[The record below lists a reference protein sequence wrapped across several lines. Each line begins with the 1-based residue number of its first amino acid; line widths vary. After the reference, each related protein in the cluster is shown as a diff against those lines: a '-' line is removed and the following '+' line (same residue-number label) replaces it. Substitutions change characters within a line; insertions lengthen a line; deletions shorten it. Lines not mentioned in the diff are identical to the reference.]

1 MFFLDFVD
9 LLDDFVESEAAVRG
23 ADVSASGRQGDLGGQ
38 IAREEEWDFLKNG
51 SYGVFSS
58 EKLKEFGTAVLN
70 KMCTIGIII
79 CLLVVIAIIAII
91 QNRKK

>member
-1 MFFLDFVD
+1 MN
-9 LLDDFVESEAAVRG
+9 LLNVAYYLPKL
-23 ADVSASGRQGDLGGQ
+23 ASVLGGQ
-38 IAREEEWDFLKNG
+38 IAREEGWDFLKNG

-79 CLLVVIAIIAII
+79 CLLVVIAII

>member
-1 MFFLDFVD
+1 MN
-9 LLDDFVESEAAVRG
+9 LLNVAYYLPKLALV
-23 ADVSASGRQGDLGGQ
+23 LGGQ
-38 IAREEEWDFLKNG
+38 IAREEENG

-79 CLLVVIAIIAII
+79 CLLVVIAII

>member
-1 MFFLDFVD
+1 MN
-9 LLDDFVESEAAVRG
+9 LLNVAYYLPKLALV
-23 ADVSASGRQGDLGGQ
+23 LGGQ

-51 SYGVFSS
+51 SYGVVSS